1 MNRDLIL
8 VSISVYS
15 WFRKSTPKLKPRMHT
30 NGREYQT
37 DLIRVHWRLFV
48 VRKIHAKIETANA
61 HEWTRN
67 MNRLNSGPLAF
78 IRG

>member
-1 MNRDLIL
+1 
-8 VSISVYS
+8 
-15 WFRKSTPKLKPRMHT
+15 MHT

-48 VRKIHAKIETANA
+48 VRQIHAKIENR
-61 HEWTRN
+61 ECTRMETN
-67 MNRLNSGPLAF
+67 MNRLNSGPLAS